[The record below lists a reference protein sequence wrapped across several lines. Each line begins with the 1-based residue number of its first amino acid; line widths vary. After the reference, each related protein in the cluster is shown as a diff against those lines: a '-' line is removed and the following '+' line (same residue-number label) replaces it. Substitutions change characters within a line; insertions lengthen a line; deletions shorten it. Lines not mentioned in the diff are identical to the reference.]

1 MDGPENQRLGREVGG
16 RLRSS
21 CSLQRPWRLQGLQ
34 SAQSGFD
41 SATLLSAASGVAWTD
56 RALLQPLVSAL
67 VRLSLLTAAALTSAL
82 EERPCSAH
90 VGCGSGLPHSSGHS
104 TCAGLQSELV
114 AACVR
119 GDRRPWRGVPLRRA
133 TSSWPDFL
141 LVKHVPCTSACCP
154 SGPPYR
160 RGALGKARA
169 SGQL

>member
-1 MDGPENQRLGREVGG
+1 MPSFGRKVYVLHFCPAGTPVARIKMALTMDGPENQRLGREVGG

-21 CSLQRPWRLQGLQ
+21 CSLQRPWCLQGLQ

-90 VGCGSGLPHSSGHS
+90 VGCGSGLPHSRWPQHV
-104 TCAGLQSELV
+104 CWAPKR
-114 AACVR
+114 AR
-119 GDRRPWRGVPLRRA
+119 GSMRA
-133 TSSWPDFL
+133 W
-141 LVKHVPCTSACCP
+141 
-154 SGPPYR
+154 
-160 RGALGKARA
+160 
-169 SGQL
+169 